1 MELKKITYSGID
13 TDDVTKQMEEG
24 NDKLAE
30 KGWREYPRGHAQ
42 LLHRPG
48 DVCPRRGGRGGPR
61 CPRRGAVST
70 LCPSKRCDPVGG
82 APPTPEKGM
91 TMAIGL
97 IVGVVYLRRR
107 PVFPAQEQG
116 R

>member
-30 KGWREYPRGHAQ
+30 KGWREYRVDMLSSSTVRVTYARGEEDEEGEEA
-42 LLHRPG
+42 
-48 DVCPRRGGRGGPR
+48 
-61 CPRRGAVST
+61 

-97 IVGVVYLRRR
+97 IVGI
-107 PVFPAQEQG
+107 VFCAAVLFFQHKNKDDDDDEK
-116 R
+116 